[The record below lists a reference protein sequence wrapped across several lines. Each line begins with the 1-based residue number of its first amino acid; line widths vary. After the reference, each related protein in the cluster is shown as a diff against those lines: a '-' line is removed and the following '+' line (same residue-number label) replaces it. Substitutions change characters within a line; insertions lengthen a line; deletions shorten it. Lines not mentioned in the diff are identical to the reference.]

1 MNMRSIIPR
10 GRRLKILKRPPESI
24 LPSSPRPQ
32 RRDAH
37 GRLIEAL
44 LKLAGPD
51 SEATDAS
58 LRPWCSATF
67 IGAQHEL
74 TLVLRGADAFNR
86 AMALADALPK
96 AEFRIPGHVVADLAV
111 DELTHDK
118 DGEASLRLTVLTI
131 EAW

>member
-1 MNMRSIIPR
+1 MRSIIPR

-44 LKLAGPD
+44 LKLGGPD

-58 LRPWCSATF
+58 LRSWCSATF

-74 TLVLRGADAFNR
+74 TLVLRGADALSR
-86 AMALADALPK
+86 AMTLADALPE

-111 DELTHDK
+111 DELMHDK

-131 EAW
+131 EEW